1 MKWADSQFEPEKAEA
16 AIVLRRSCDI
26 GMGRGMDL
34 EAIPV
39 ALDLSELMTG
49 ICYSMQPEVMPVA
62 FRNKGS
68 IRDFGRHPDA
78 LLADAPGADLSGE

>member
-1 MKWADSQFEPEKAEA
+1 MKWAEANLPAEEAEA

-39 ALDLSELMTG
+39 AIDLAEIMTG
-49 ICYSMQPEVMPVA
+49 VCYSMQPEVMPVA
-62 FRNKGS
+62 FRNRGS
-68 IRDFGRHPDA
+68 IRDFGEHPDA
-78 LLADAPGADLSGE
+78 LLRDTPGAS